1 MAVDVERIDKHR
13 VKLAVQVPP
22 ETVRQAEDE
31 AYRRLVRRVNI
42 PGFRKG
48 KAPRKVLESFVGRGA
63 LKEEALDILVSRSYW
78 EAVAESK
85 LEPIAAPRI
94 DDVAYADGEPV
105 RFAATVEIKPEVK
118 LGGYTGLGLTPK
130 PVEVPESAADTQ
142 LEHLR
147 ERKARLVPVED
158 PAATVAEGMVAV
170 IDFTGT
176 RDGAPIEGASAA
188 GYLLDVGSGSFIP
201 GLESG
206 LIGMRVGETRELPV
220 TFPADY
226 HTAELAGN
234 EARFTVTVQEL
245 KLKQLP
251 ALDDDLAKG
260 AGYQTLEELR
270 AGIENRLAE
279 AARRDVRTDYLN
291 RVITKIVAGSE
302 VDVPET
308 LIARRVDSMAEDL
321 AERLERGGTGLERFL
336 SANGKTLVGLRDDLR
351 PRALQAV
358 KADLVLEA
366 VARAE
371 GLEATEADVEAELA
385 GLAKAY
391 TKPIEQVRARLA
403 ESGGLSGVRQRLTQ
417 DKVLA
422 FLAAEGGQA

>member
-13 VKLAVQVPP
+13 VKLAVQIPP

-31 AYRRLVRRVNI
+31 AYRRLVRRVNV

-85 LEPIAAPRI
+85 LEPIAPPRI
-94 DDVAYADGEPV
+94 EDVAYADGEPV
-105 RFAATVEIKPEVK
+105 RFAATVEVKPEVK

-130 PVEVPESAADTQ
+130 PVEVPESAVGTQ

-206 LIGMRVGETRELPV
+206 LIGMRVGETREIPV

-226 HTAELAGN
+226 HAVELAGN

-251 ALDDDLAKG
+251 ALDDDLAKE

-291 RVITKIVAGSE
+291 RVIAKIVEGSE

-308 LIARRVDSMAEDL
+308 LLVRRVDSMAEDL

-336 SANGKTLVGLRDDLR
+336 SANGKTLDDLRDDLR

-391 TKPIEQVRARLA
+391 TKPIEQVRTTLA